1 VVLDG
6 LSEEAVS
13 LAARSVLHAHKH
25 SFLAALAARGGGGGG
40 GGGGAGRGAGVGEVA
55 WEGIARVQ
63 CIVTTEVFPVEM
75 ERQKGL
81 LVESLSLPPLCDRE
95 RRALR
100 GVWEDALISR
110 SAV

>member
-1 VVLDG
+1 MVLDG

-40 GGGGAGRGAGVGEVA
+40 GGGGAGAGGGEVV

-63 CIVTTEVFPVEM
+63 CIMTTEVFPVEM

-100 GVWEDALISR
+100 AVWEEALTSR